1 MNQKKYKTVEEY
13 LSDLPANTRIILEG
27 LRKTI
32 KQVVP
37 KAEEVIS
44 YNMPAFKQGAVLVY
58 YAANK
63 AHTGFYP
70 TPGPLKAFAEEL
82 SVYKSSKGAVHFPYD
97 KKIPTT
103 IVKKMVQYRLQEVEA
118 KVTKKK

>member
-1 MNQKKYKTVEEY
+1 
-13 LSDLPANTRIILEG
+13 
-27 LRKTI
+27 
-32 KQVVP
+32 
-37 KAEEVIS
+37 
-44 YNMPAFKQGAVLVY
+44 MPAFKQGAVLVY

-82 SVYKSSKGAVHFPYD
+82 SVYKSSKGAVQFPYD

>member
-1 MNQKKYKTVEEY
+1 MEKKKYTTVEEY
-13 LSDLPANTRIILEG
+13 LSDQPENIKTILEG
-27 LRKTI
+27 LRITI

-44 YNMPAFKQGAVLVY
+44 YNMPAFKQGSVLVY

-63 AHTGFYP
+63 EHTGFYP

-82 SVYKSSKGAVHFPYD
+82 AAYKSSKGAVQFPYD
-97 KKIPTT
+97 KKIPMAL
-103 IVKKMVQYRLQEVEA
+103 VKKMVQYRLEDVEA
-118 KVTKKK
+118 KAKKKK

>member
-1 MNQKKYKTVEEY
+1 MQSKKYLTVDEY
-13 LSDLPANTRIILEG
+13 LSDQPENIKAILEG

-63 AHTGFYP
+63 EHTGFYP

-82 SVYKSSKGAVHFPYD
+82 SSYQSSKGAVQFPYD
-97 KKIPTT
+97 RKIPTAL
-103 IVKKMVQYRLQEVEA
+103 VKRWYSTVYSKLMRRQ
-118 KVTKKK
+118 

>member
-1 MNQKKYKTVEEY
+1 MQSKKYSTVDEY
-13 LSDLPANTRIILEG
+13 LSDLPENTRTILEG

-44 YNMPAFKQGAVLVY
+44 YNMPAFKQGSLLVF

-63 AHTGFYP
+63 EHTGFYP

-82 SVYKSSKGAVHFPYD
+82 AAYKSSKGAVQFPYD
-97 KKIPTT
+97 KKIPAAL
-103 IVKKMVQYRLQEVEA
+103 VKKMVQYRLQEVEA
-118 KVTKKK
+118 KAKKK